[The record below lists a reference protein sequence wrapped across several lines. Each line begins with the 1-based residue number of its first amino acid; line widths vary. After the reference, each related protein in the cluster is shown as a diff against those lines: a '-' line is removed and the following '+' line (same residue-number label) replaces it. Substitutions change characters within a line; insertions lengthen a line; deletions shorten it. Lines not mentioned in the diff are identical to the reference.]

1 MPSVSTLIELSRIDR
16 FAGTLILFWP
26 YGGGCVWND
35 IIDMN
40 LDAQVGR
47 TKHRPLP
54 SGRITIT
61 TALVFL
67 SMHLILLFG
76 LSTYLNPIAWKLAF
90 LTVVP
95 LTGIYPFMKRITY
108 LPQVWLGITL
118 NTPVVLASAIFK
130 DNISIASVIL
140 ALGCWSWTM
149 WYDTIYGSQDKKDD
163 VQAGVKSIVL
173 LLDHYTRTALCLF
186 ATFIVSSWVICGIL
200 AGSSA
205 PYFMVTVGGGG
216 FLLLQDLLRV
226 DLEDP
231 KSCLRAF
238 ERNGFLIGPIV
249 WLGFLIDYI
258 IM

>member
-1 MPSVSTLIELSRIDR
+1 MPSVSALIELSRIDR

-35 IIDMN
+35 IIDMD
-40 LDAQVGR
+40 LDAQVER

-54 SGRITIT
+54 SGKISVIA
-61 TALVFL
+61 ALAFL
-67 SMHLILLFG
+67 SVHLISLFG
-76 LSTYLNPIAWKLAF
+76 LSACLNPVAWNLAF

-118 NTPVVLASAIFK
+118 NTPVLLASAVFK
-130 DNISIASVIL
+130 DNISVASAVL

-163 VQAGVKSIVL
+163 VKAGVKSIVL
-173 LLDHYTRTALCLF
+173 LLDHYTRAALCLF
-186 ATFIVSSWVICGIL
+186 ATCIVTSWIICGIL
-200 AGSSA
+200 AGSTA
-205 PYFMVTVGGGG
+205 PYYAVTVGGGG
-216 FLLLQDLLRV
+216 FLLAQDLLRT
-226 DLEDP
+226 DLDDP
-231 KSCLRAF
+231 KSCLQAF

-249 WLGFLIDYI
+249 WLGFLMDYI
-258 IM
+258 MG